1 MPHAVCCM
9 SSPSRCCCI
18 FWFVSVAY
26 YRGTATKN
34 LILVVLYTARFKL
47 IMASVAVYGLY
58 RHVAVNGT
66 ACYCSTILFTQ
77 FCPTRTSLDRL
88 LCRVSTLL
96 LLVTLD
102 YGDILYCL
110 LFSNGFI
117 THYRGTAAQIYV
129 SSLHLLGLLL
139 LFWKGG
145 RNVGILIKGNF
156 VKSRDSPYPVLLL
169 PCALCT
175 STHVH
180 VISTWYMSVL
190 YLCAST
196 RAIVFLCLA
205 LWQS

>member
-1 MPHAVCCM
+1 MLYIYFVNSYLHVYAACRLLHVFSVQILLQILVCF
-9 SSPSRCCCI
+9 R
-18 FWFVSVAY
+18 
-26 YRGTATKN
+26 RLGTATKN

-110 LFSNGFI
+110 LFQMVLSLTTEERLHKFMCR
-117 THYRGTAAQIYV
+117 HYICWGYCC
-129 SSLHLLGLLL
+129 S
-139 LFWKGG
+139 FG
-145 RNVGILIKGNF
+145 REEG
-156 VKSRDSPYPVLLL
+156 
-169 PCALCT
+169 
-175 STHVH
+175 
-180 VISTWYMSVL
+180 M
-190 YLCAST
+190 
-196 RAIVFLCLA
+196 
-205 LWQS
+205 